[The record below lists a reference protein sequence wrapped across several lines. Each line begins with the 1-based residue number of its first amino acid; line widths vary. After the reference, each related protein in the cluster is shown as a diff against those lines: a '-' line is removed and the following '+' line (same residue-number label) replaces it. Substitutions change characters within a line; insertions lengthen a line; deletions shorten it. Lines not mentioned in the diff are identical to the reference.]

1 MVWIIL
7 NVFGHSNSCSFVV
20 DVVLWKIK
28 SSLYFAVFFFFSER
42 DLIKFGTRISKA
54 TKSSGCRAISE
65 IKSSCS
71 ASSENLIS
79 WRHLDWAN
87 SWNHSNGFKFQFRC
101 TNSVHSYLVCLPCS
115 TWCIWKARN
124 DSFFHLKKKRKSAV
138 SCKISLLKFCLFACF
153 KTKHFIM

>member
-1 MVWIIL
+1 MVWIIS
-7 NVFGHSNSCSFVV
+7 NDFGHSNSCSFVV
-20 DVVLWKIK
+20 DVLWKIK

-79 WRHLDWAN
+79 WRHLDWAD

-138 SCKISLLKFCLFACF
+138 SCKISLFKFLFVCLF
-153 KTKHFIM
+153 